1 MTDLKPIFNAFDVY
15 EEAVSDEVE
24 YKIKMRNDKRKVG
37 NAMGNKDFRVI
48 INKMKAKEAL
58 FDKIREFMAQNKQA
72 QNKMM
77 QSKTTQ
83 NKMMQNKMAQSKTT
97 QNKMAQNKNK
107 PKNKTRRS
115 TLL

>member
-1 MTDLKPIFNAFDVY
+1 MTDLKPIFDAFDVY

-24 YKIKMRNDKRKVG
+24 YKIKMRNDKRRVG

-58 FDKIREFMAQNKQA
+58 FDKIRKFMEQNKQA
-72 QNKMM
+72 QNKEA
-77 QSKTTQ
+77 
-83 NKMMQNKMAQSKTT
+83 QNKMAQNKMAQNKMT
-97 QNKMAQNKNK
+97 QNKQVQNKNK

-115 TLL
+115 IVL